1 MIHEERVKELFQ
13 IALYDEH
20 EDRRAAKAGKYY
32 RKDYVAKEMIKS
44 FFAGTLAYILIL
56 ALCVL
61 NVANSL
67 LDQLNTMNYQEI
79 AIYLAVSYFAFI
91 ALYLLITYLIYQI
104 RYTNNRRKLKKY
116 TGHLK
121 QLRKIYSRE
130 DRLKM

>member
-13 IALYDEH
+13 VALYDEH
-20 EDRRAAKAGKYY
+20 ENRGVAKAGKYY

-44 FFAGTLAYILIL
+44 FFAGTFAYILIL

-67 LDQLNTMNYQEI
+67 LDQLNTMNFQEI
-79 AIYLAVSYFAFI
+79 AIYLVVSYLVFMV
-91 ALYLLITYLIYQI
+91 LYLLITYLVYQI
-104 RYTNNRRKLKKY
+104 RYTGNRRILKKY

-121 QLRKIYSRE
+121 QLQKIYSRE